1 VEVKYF
7 ILLFLTCLSLCLSQ
21 AILAQTSAADP
32 PVEAGVIPSEPPA
45 PPSNVRVSDLPNDD
59 GHGIQVKWDLSPD
72 DGAGARS
79 VISYDIYRALS
90 PDAPDSLWKKT
101 ETVVLGTKTYA
112 DKGEREPGS
121 GSYLPK
127 RTDLYYRVY
136 AVGAGV
142 RSAAA
147 AAGPVQA
154 TDDWFNSMKVPEL
167 VFCLVFLVL
176 TVRFINMAKK
186 GIDLYVR
193 PLAGI
198 EAIDEAIGRATE
210 MGKPILYVLGIG
222 TAGDIATIASFTVL
236 GRVARKVAEYQTSM
250 IVPCCDPVVMT
261 VAQEIVKSGYADAG
275 RPDAY
280 NEDSVYYVTSQ
291 QFPFVAAVNGT
302 ILREKPATNIY
313 LGYFAAESLLLA
325 ETGVLAGSIQIAGT
339 DQVSQLPFFVVAC
352 DYTLLG
358 EELYAASA
366 YLGREPLLL
375 GTLKAQDYLKAIV
388 LVCMVALLALRMITG
403 ADVIS
408 KPFDAPWW

>member
-1 VEVKYF
+1 VKYIKL
-7 ILLFLTCLSLCLSQ
+7 ILLICLSLCLSQ
-21 AILAQTSAADP
+21 ATLAQTAAADP
-32 PVEAGVIPSEPPA
+32 PAEAALAPSEPPA
-45 PPSNVRVSDLPNDD
+45 PPSNLKLSDLPNDD
-59 GHGIQVKWDLSPD
+59 GHGIRVKWDLSPD
-72 DGAGARS
+72 DGAGAKS
-79 VISYDIYRALS
+79 VISYDIYRALN
-90 PDAPDSLWKKT
+90 PNDPDSLWKKVG
-101 ETVVLGTKTYA
+101 TVVLGVKSYA
-112 DKGEREPGS
+112 DKGERDPGS
-121 GSYLPK
+121 LGYLPK
-127 RTDLYYRVY
+127 RTNLYYRVH
-136 AVGAGV
+136 AVGVGV
-142 RSAAA
+142 RSGAA

-154 TDDWFNSMKVPEL
+154 SDDWFNDMKVPEL
-167 VFCLVFLVL
+167 VFCIVFLIL
-176 TVRFINMAKK
+176 TVRFINMAKR

-261 VAQEIVKSGYADAG
+261 IAQETVKTGYADAG

-280 NEDSVYYVTSQ
+280 KEDSVYYVTSQ
-291 QFPFVAAVNGT
+291 QFPYVAAVNGT

-388 LVCMVALLALRMITG
+388 LVCMVALLALRVITG

>member
-1 VEVKYF
+1 VKYI
-7 ILLFLTCLSLCLSQ
+7 ILLFLTCLSLCFSQ
-21 AILAQTSAADP
+21 AILAQTATSDP
-32 PVEAGVIPSEPPA
+32 PAEAVLAPSEPPA
-45 PPSNVRVSDLPNDD
+45 PPSNVRVSDFPNDD
-59 GHGIQVKWDLSPD
+59 GHGIRVRWDLSPD
-72 DGAGARS
+72 DGAGAKS
-79 VISYDIYRALS
+79 VISYDIYRSLS
-90 PDAPDSLWKKT
+90 PDAPDSLWKKVG
-101 ETVVLGTKTYA
+101 TVVLGTRTYA
-112 DKGEREPGS
+112 DRGEREPGS

-142 RSAAA
+142 HSTAA
-147 AAGPVQA
+147 AAGPAQA
-154 TDDWFNSMKVPEL
+154 TDDWFNSLKVPEL
-167 VFCLVFLVL
+167 VFCLVFLIL

-261 VAQEIVKSGYADAG
+261 VAQEIVKTGYADAG
-275 RPDAY
+275 RPDTY
-280 NEDSVYYVTSQ
+280 KEDSVYYVTSQ

-388 LVCMVALLALRMITG
+388 LVSMVALLALRMITG

>member
-1 VEVKYF
+1 MKYI
-7 ILLFLTCLSLCLSQ
+7 ILLFLTCSSLCLSQ
-21 AILAQTSAADP
+21 ALLAQTASSDP
-32 PVEAGVIPSEPPA
+32 PAEAALVPPEPPA
-45 PPSNVRVSDLPNDD
+45 PPSNVRLSDLANDD

-72 DGAGARS
+72 DGNGAKN
-79 VISYDIYRALS
+79 VISYDIYRAEA
-90 PDAPDSLWKKT
+90 PDAPDSLWKKVGT
-101 ETVVLGTKTYA
+101 AVLGVKFYA
-112 DKGEREPGS
+112 DKGDRES
-121 GSYLPK
+121 DSRDYLPK

-142 RSAAA
+142 RSQAAP
-147 AAGPVQA
+147 AGPVQA
-154 TDDWFNSMKVPEL
+154 SDDWFNSLKVPEL
-167 VFCLVFLVL
+167 IFCIVFLIL
-176 TVRFINMAKK
+176 TVRFINMAKG

-261 VAQEIVKSGYADAG
+261 IAQEIVKTGYADAG
-275 RPDAY
+275 RPDTY
-280 NEDSVYYVTSQ
+280 KEDSVYYVTSQ
-291 QFPFVAAVNGT
+291 QFPYVAAVNGT

-375 GTLKAQDYLKAIV
+375 GTLKAQDYLKATV
-388 LVCMVALLALRMITG
+388 LVCMVALLALRVITG
-403 ADVIS
+403 ADVIH
-408 KPFDAPWW
+408 KPFDMPWW

>member
-1 VEVKYF
+1 VEVKY
-7 ILLFLTCLSLCLSQ
+7 IKLIPLICLSLCLSQ
-21 AILAQTSAADP
+21 ATLAQTAAADP
-32 PVEAGVIPSEPPA
+32 PAEAALVPSEPPA
-45 PPSNVRVSDLPNDD
+45 PPSNVRLSDLANDD
-59 GHGIQVKWDLSPD
+59 GHGIQVNWDLSPD
-72 DGAGARS
+72 DGAGRSS
-79 VISYDIYRALS
+79 VISYSIYRSLN
-90 PDAPDSLWKKT
+90 PNDPDSLWKKVG
-101 ETVVLGTKTYA
+101 TVVLGVKSYA
-112 DKGEREPGS
+112 DKGERDPGS
-121 GSYLPK
+121 RDYLPK
-127 RTDLYYRVY
+127 HTNLYYRVY

-142 RSAAA
+142 RGAAV

-154 TDDWFNSMKVPEL
+154 EDNWFNDLKVPEL
-167 VFCLVFLVL
+167 IFCVVFLVL

-186 GIDLYVR
+186 GTDLYVR

-236 GRVARKVAEYQTSM
+236 ARVARKVAEYQTSM

-261 VAQEIVKSGYADAG
+261 IAQETVKTGYADAG

-280 NEDSVYYVTSQ
+280 KEDSVYYVTSQ

-302 ILREKPATNIY
+302 ILREKPATNMY
-313 LGYFAAESLLLA
+313 LGHFAAESLLLA

-375 GTLKAQDYLKAIV
+375 GTLKAQDYLKAVV
-388 LVCMVALLALRMITG
+388 LTSIIALLAVRIFTG
-403 ADVIS
+403 VDAIQ
-408 KPFDAPWW
+408 KPFDVPWW

>member
-1 VEVKYF
+1 MKYI

-21 AILAQTSAADP
+21 AILAQTASSDP
-32 PVEAGVIPSEPPA
+32 PAEAALVPSEPPA
-45 PPSNVRVSDLPNDD
+45 PPANVRVSDLPNDD

-72 DGAGARS
+72 DGAGRSS
-79 VISYDIYRALS
+79 VISYEIFRATAS
-90 PDAPDSLWKKT
+90 DAPDSLWKKT
-101 ETVVLGTKTYA
+101 GVVVLGIKSYA
-112 DKGEREPGS
+112 DRGERDAGS

-127 RTDLYYRVY
+127 RTNLYYRVY
-136 AVGAGV
+136 AVGVGI
-142 RSAAA
+142 RSTAA
-147 AAGPVQA
+147 AAGPAQA

-186 GIDLYVR
+186 GFDLYVR

-261 VAQEIVKSGYADAG
+261 VAQEIVKTGYADAG

-302 ILREKPATNIY
+302 IIREKPATNIY

-388 LVCMVALLALRMITG
+388 LVCMVALLTLRMITG

-408 KPFDAPWW
+408 KPFDASWW

>member
-1 VEVKYF
+1 MKHIKLILF
-7 ILLFLTCLSLCLSQ
+7 ICLSLCLSQ
-21 AILAQTSAADP
+21 VMLAQTAAADP
-32 PVEAGVIPSEPPA
+32 PAEAAPAVQPPA
-45 PPSNVRVSDLPNDD
+45 PPGNVTVSDLPNDD
-59 GHGIQVKWDLSPD
+59 GHGIQVRWELSPD
-72 DGAGARS
+72 DGAGAKS
-79 VISYDIYRALS
+79 VISYEVHRGLNPND
-90 PDAPDSLWKKT
+90 PDSLWKKVG
-101 ETVVLGTKTYA
+101 TVVLGVASYS
-112 DKGEREPGS
+112 DRGERESNS
-121 GSYLPK
+121 GGYLPK
-127 RTDLYYRVY
+127 QTDLFYRVY

-142 RSAAA
+142 RSMPS

-154 TDDWFNSMKVPEL
+154 TDEWFNSLKIPEL
-167 VFCLVFLVL
+167 IFCLVFLVL
-176 TVRFINMAKK
+176 TIKFINMAKK

-261 VAQEIVKSGYADAG
+261 VAQEIVKTGYADAG
-275 RPDAY
+275 RPDTY
-280 NEDSVYYVTSQ
+280 KEDSVYYVTSQ

-302 ILREKPATNIY
+302 IIREKPATNIY

-375 GTLKAQDYLKAIV
+375 GTLKAQDYLKALV
-388 LVCMVALLALRMITG
+388 LVCVVTLLALRLVTG
-403 ADVIS
+403 AELIS

>member
-1 VEVKYF
+1 MKHL
-7 ILLFLTCLSLCLSQ
+7 ILFLLICMSLCLTQ
-21 AILAQTSAADP
+21 AILAQTATSDP
-32 PVEAGVIPSEPPA
+32 PAETAVIPSEPPA
-45 PPSNVRVSDLPNDD
+45 PPSNVTLKDLPNDD
-59 GHGIQVKWDLSPD
+59 GHGVQVKWTLSPD
-72 DGAGARS
+72 DGAGKKN
-79 VISYDIYRALS
+79 VISYDIYRATS
-90 PDAPDSLWKKT
+90 PDAPDSAWLKAG
-101 ETVVLGTKTYA
+101 TVVLGNSSYA
-112 DKGEREPGS
+112 DKGNRDKTSPE
-121 GSYLPK
+121 YLPK
-127 RTDLYYRVY
+127 NTNLYYRVY
-136 AVGAGV
+136 AVGPGGKSAPAAG
-142 RSAAA
+142 
-147 AAGPVQA
+147 GPVQA
-154 TDDWFNSMKVPEL
+154 YDNWFNSMKMPEL
-167 VFCLVFLVL
+167 LFCIIFLIL
-176 TVRFINMAKK
+176 TVKLINMAKK

-261 VAQEIVKSGYADAG
+261 IAQETVKTGYADAG
-275 RPDAY
+275 RPDTY
-280 NEDSVYYVTSQ
+280 KEDSVYYVTSQ
-291 QFPFVAAVNGT
+291 QFPYVAAVNGT

-388 LVCMVALLALRMITG
+388 LAGMVVLLALRVFTG
-403 ADVIS
+403 ADFLS

>member
-1 VEVKYF
+1 VKYI
-7 ILLFLTCLSLCLSQ
+7 ILLFLTCSSLCLSQ
-21 AILAQTSAADP
+21 ALLAQTASSDP
-32 PVEAGVIPSEPPA
+32 PAEAALVPPEPPA
-45 PPSNVRVSDLPNDD
+45 PPSNVRLSDLANDD

-72 DGAGARS
+72 DGNGAKN
-79 VISYDIYRALS
+79 VISYDIYRAEA
-90 PDAPDSLWKKT
+90 PDAPDSLWKKVGT
-101 ETVVLGTKTYA
+101 AVLGVKFYA
-112 DKGEREPGS
+112 DKGDRES
-121 GSYLPK
+121 DSRDYLPK

-142 RSAAA
+142 RSQAAP
-147 AAGPVQA
+147 AGPVQA
-154 TDDWFNSMKVPEL
+154 SDDWFNSLKVPEL
-167 VFCLVFLVL
+167 IFCIVFLIL
-176 TVRFINMAKK
+176 TVRFINMAKG

-261 VAQEIVKSGYADAG
+261 IAQEIVKTGYADAG
-275 RPDAY
+275 RPDTY
-280 NEDSVYYVTSQ
+280 KEDSVYYVTSQ
-291 QFPFVAAVNGT
+291 QFPYVAAVNGT

-375 GTLKAQDYLKAIV
+375 GTLKAQDYLKATV
-388 LVCMVALLALRMITG
+388 LVCMVALLALRVITG
-403 ADVIS
+403 ADVIH
-408 KPFDAPWW
+408 KPFDMPWW

>member
-1 VEVKYF
+1 MKYI

-21 AILAQTSAADP
+21 ALLAQTASSDP
-32 PVEAGVIPSEPPA
+32 PAEAALVPSEPPA
-45 PPSNVRVSDLPNDD
+45 PPSNVRVSDLANDD
-59 GHGIQVKWDLSPD
+59 GHGIRVTWDLSPD
-72 DGAGARS
+72 DGAGRSS
-79 VISYDIYRALS
+79 VISYDIYRTLN
-90 PDAPDSLWKKT
+90 PNDPDSLWKKVG
-101 ETVVLGTKTYA
+101 TVVLGVRTYA
-112 DKGEREPGS
+112 DRGEREPGS

-127 RTDLYYRVY
+127 HTNLYYRVY

-142 RSAAA
+142 RSAVAT
-147 AAGPVQA
+147 AGPAQA
-154 TDDWFNSMKVPEL
+154 TDDWFNTMKVPEL
-167 VFCLVFLVL
+167 IFCLVFLVL

-261 VAQEIVKSGYADAG
+261 IAQETVKTGYADAG

-280 NEDSVYYVTSQ
+280 KEDSVYYVTSQ

>member
-1 VEVKYF
+1 MKKIIS
-7 ILLFLTCLSLCLSQ
+7 ILLPLLIAFLSLPLIAETGIVNPATVDTTAS
-21 AILAQTSAADP
+21 SATAPSP
-32 PVEAGVIPSEPPA
+32 PT
-45 PPSNVRVSDLPNDD
+45 NVRVSDLPNDD
-59 GHGIQVKWDLSPD
+59 GHGVQVRWDLSPD
-72 DGAGARS
+72 DGNGAKN
-79 VISYDIYRALS
+79 VISYNVYRALN
-90 PDAPDSLWKKT
+90 PNDPDSLWKKVG
-101 ETVVLGTKTYA
+101 TVVLGTKAYA
-112 DKGEREPGS
+112 DKGERES
-121 GSYLPK
+121 SSRDYLPK
-127 RTDLYYRVY
+127 KMNLYYRVY

-142 RSAAA
+142 RSQAA
-147 AAGPVQA
+147 AAGPIQA
-154 TDDWFNSMKVPEL
+154 TDDWFNSMKMPEL
-167 VFCLVFLVL
+167 VFCVIFLVL
-176 TVRFINMAKK
+176 TVRFINRAKK

-261 VAQEIVKSGYADAG
+261 IAQETVKTGYADAG
-275 RPDAY
+275 RPDTY
-280 NEDSVYYVTSQ
+280 KEDSVYYVTSQ

-388 LVCMVALLALRMITG
+388 LVCIAALLFIRIITG
-403 ADVIS
+403 ADVIL
-408 KPFDAPWW
+408 KPFDMPWW